1 MTADVQAGPEV
12 LEAGRYR
19 LFRAP
24 DGAWVVARAVET
36 CETCQACDC
45 GTQADPIVVPA
56 MVVKMASNR
65 GMMAKF
71 RAVTGFGSGS
81 DDGGPDAA

>member
-1 MTADVQAGPEV
+1 MTADVEAGPEV

-56 MVVKMASNR
+56 MVVKMAANG
-65 GMMAKF
+65 GMMKKM
-71 RAVTGFGSGS
+71 RAVMGFGSS
-81 DDGGPDAA
+81 DGAGPDAA